1 MAKQWK
7 LDKALVVAVMKGYGG
22 DVPALLAAGAN
33 PNQTL
38 TYKGITTPLL
48 LPVLRWMPSQLD
60 AFLAHGVFVDVQDAQ
75 GIAPL
80 HQVVDIEV
88 VKSLLR
94 AGASVSVRNSAGAT
108 PLHVAMSREIAE
120 VLVAAGAD
128 PFAISNEKLLPWQM
142 VERLVAY
149 AQSQNAT
156 QAQLHRIQE
165 GADWLRAQVVGET
178 LQGDTVQVAMTQEE
192 QTAKAHGGRF

>member
-1 MAKQWK
+1 MTKQWK
-7 LDKALVVAVMKGYGG
+7 LNKALVVAVMKGYSG

-38 TYKGITTPLL
+38 TYKGVLTPLL
-48 LPVLRWMPSQLD
+48 LPVLRGMPSQLD
-60 AFLAHGVFVDVQDAQ
+60 AFLAHGAFVEVQDAH

-80 HQVVDIEV
+80 HLAVEIDA
-88 VKSLLR
+88 VKKLLS

-128 PFAISNEKLLPWQM
+128 PHAVSHEKLLPWQM

-149 AQSQNAT
+149 VQTQNASP
-156 QAQLHRIQE
+156 AQLHRIQE
-165 GADWLRAQVVGET
+165 GADWLRAQVEGAT
-178 LQGDTVQVAMTQEE
+178 LQADTVQVAITQEE
-192 QTAKAHGGRF
+192 QVAKTQGGRF